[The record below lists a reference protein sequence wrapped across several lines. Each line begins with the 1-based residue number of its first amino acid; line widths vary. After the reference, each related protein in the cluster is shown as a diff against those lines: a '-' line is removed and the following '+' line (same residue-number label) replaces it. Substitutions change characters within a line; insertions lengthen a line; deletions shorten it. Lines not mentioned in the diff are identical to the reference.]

1 MVRLTIQCGMDSTT
15 FPIYI
20 NGTWIRNIS
29 LSFIPEFYKYEIPD
43 DTQSSWFT
51 TEIKTHLTHGSQG
64 LSVDRDHPHLPA
76 GFTALGSVVVAP
88 HLSAYVSIMQV
99 RPAPPPFFLTILTR
113 ALIITEIRNGR
124 EISGGPGKPAV
135 LQRPRLK
142 CSLQLPAA
150 TLG

>member
-1 MVRLTIQCGMDSTT
+1 MIIFIISNMVRLTIQCGMDSTT

-29 LSFIPEFYKYEIPD
+29 MSFVPEFYKYEIPD

-64 LSVDRDHPHLPA
+64 LSVDRNHPHLPA
-76 GFTALGSVVVAP
+76 GFTALGSPVVAP

-99 RPAPPPFFLTILTR
+99 
-113 ALIITEIRNGR
+113 
-124 EISGGPGKPAV
+124 S
-135 LQRPRLK
+135 
-142 CSLQLPAA
+142 SLHPSQ
-150 TLG
+150 